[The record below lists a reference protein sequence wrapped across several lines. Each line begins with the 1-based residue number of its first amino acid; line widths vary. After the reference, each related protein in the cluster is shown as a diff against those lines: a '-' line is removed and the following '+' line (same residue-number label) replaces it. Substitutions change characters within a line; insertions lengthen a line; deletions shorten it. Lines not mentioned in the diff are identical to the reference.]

1 LLALIDD
8 DDDDDDEG
16 GLKVVLKHLEK
27 WNDECQMG
35 GY

>member
-8 DDDDDDEG
+8 DDDDEV
-16 GLKVVLKHLEK
+16 GLKIVLKHLEN